1 MTYSQTTTLCSPTG
15 SQKVPVS
22 TLSYFRSRNRHRL
35 YSLVIDNFRRSD
47 LTQADLARR
56 LGKGP
61 DVVCRWLASPS
72 NWRLDTVS
80 DLLFAISGAEADY
93 SIRFPL
99 EQAARND
106 TRPHWMPTSPEPVF
120 DTKTLGRNRNV
131 GSDHSAELM
140 ISI

>member
-1 MTYSQTTTLCSPTG
+1 MTYSQITTLCNPAG
-15 SQKVPVS
+15 HGKVPNS

-35 YSLVIDNFRRSD
+35 YSLIIKEFKRSG
-47 LTQADLARR
+47 LSQADLARR

-61 DVVCRWLASPS
+61 DIVCRWLASPS

-99 EQAARND
+99 EQATHND
-106 TRPHWMPTSPEPVF
+106 NIPHWMLTSPEPVS
-120 DTKTLGRNRNV
+120 DTGVLVKNRHV
-131 GSDHSAELM
+131 GSDHSAELVLA
-140 ISI
+140 